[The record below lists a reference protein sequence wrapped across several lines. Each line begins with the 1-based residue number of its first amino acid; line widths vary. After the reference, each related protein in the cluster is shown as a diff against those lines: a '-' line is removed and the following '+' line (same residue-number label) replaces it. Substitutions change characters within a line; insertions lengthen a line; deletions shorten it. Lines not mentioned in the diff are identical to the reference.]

1 LPFNPGRLVVVVSDE
16 SFKKY
21 ISMSGL
27 PSTFRCLIAQQ
38 PSDLIHVAVLLCY
51 GGAYLDIFNIIL
63 KEFNDTRL

>member
-21 ISMSGL
+21 ISMSDL

-38 PSDLIHVAVLLCY
+38 PSDLIHIAVLLCY

-63 KEFNDTRL
+63 KEFNDTRP

>member
-1 LPFNPGRLVVVVSDE
+1 
-16 SFKKY
+16 
-21 ISMSGL
+21 MSGL